1 MDRKDILLR
10 AAYDIIKRSTMN
22 RFVEETG
29 SIMAHYDD
37 ADYDDADCD
46 GLCLM
51 DDIAHELD
59 LDDGTKPIPLRG
71 DD

>member
-37 ADYDDADCD
+37 ADCD